1 MRSREKRIQRSYN
14 TVKKIVHSS
23 GGYME
28 LPHVGKILVMV
39 GVGIALVGCI
49 VWLAGKLGLPL
60 GNMPGDVHIQR
71 PGFSLNIPIV
81 TCVVLSVVLTVLAN
95 LFFWFFRK

>member
-1 MRSREKRIQRSYN
+1 MD
-14 TVKKIVHSS
+14 
-23 GGYME
+23 
-28 LPHVGKILVMV
+28 LPHIGKILVIIGV
-39 GVGIALVGCI
+39 GVAVVGCI

-60 GNMPGDVHIQR
+60 GNMPGDVRIQR

-81 TCVVLSVVLTVLAN
+81 TCIVLSVVLTVLAN

>member
-1 MRSREKRIQRSYN
+1 MD
-14 TVKKIVHSS
+14 
-23 GGYME
+23 
-28 LPHVGKILVMV
+28 LPHIGKMLVIIGV
-39 GVGIALVGCI
+39 GVAAVGCI

-60 GNMPGDVHIQR
+60 GNMPGDVRIQR

-81 TCVVLSVVLTVLAN
+81 TCIVLSVVLTVLAN